1 MPAGLDVLTPRGQ
14 ETVAQEQRAAAIFQS
29 RLTEFVYVSTPKDG
43 PASVDAV
50 LLKGTNLAGVV
61 ETKCRVMTRQQLTGY
76 GDEWLVTWDK
86 IDRARAIAAGLGV
99 PLFGFLYLVPDDMLL
114 VVRISDKTGA
124 LLVPVRVA
132 ATETRATVNGG
143 SAVRNNA
150 YISITTALEIPG
162 GAP

>member
-14 ETVAQEQRAAAIFQS
+14 KTVAQEQRAAAIFQS
-29 RLTEFVYVSTPKDG
+29 RHPDFVYVSTPKDG

-76 GDEWLVTWDK
+76 GDEWLVTWSK
-86 IDRARAIAAGLGV
+86 IDRARSIAAGLGV
-99 PLFGFLYLVPDDMLL
+99 PLFGFLYLVPDDLLL
-114 VVRISDKTGA
+114 VVRVSDKTGV

-150 YISITTALEIPG
+150 YIPMITAQAIAG
-162 GAP
+162 